1 MRLND
6 NPILVFENEVLYEL
20 LILNVPE
27 IMGNLMIGFT
37 FISAELKADEVD
49 KDELN
54 ADDDTIVIQ
63 YSSSKVLIVIS
74 WYALLIFN
82 RGFGTR
88 IMLTGK

>member
-6 NPILVFENEVLYEL
+6 NPMFVFENEVLYEL

-27 IMGNLMIGFT
+27 IMGNLMIGIT
-37 FISAELKADEVD
+37 FISAEVKAEELKAEV
-49 KDELN
+49 
-54 ADDDTIVIQ
+54 DTIVIQ
-63 YSSSKVLIVIS
+63 YSSSKVLMIIS
-74 WYALLIFN
+74 RYALLIFK